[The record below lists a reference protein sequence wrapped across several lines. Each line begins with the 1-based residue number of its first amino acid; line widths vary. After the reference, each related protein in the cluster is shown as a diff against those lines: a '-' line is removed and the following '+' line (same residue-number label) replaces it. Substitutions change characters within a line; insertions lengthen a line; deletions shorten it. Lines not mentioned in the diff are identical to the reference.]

1 MATSF
6 HFFNTSDAD
15 DYDVLEQLG
24 DLLKASIPVAAS
36 GDTTGYRFIETSLD
50 QRGAYGLIHHINAD
64 RNRIASLHV
73 DVHSH
78 NGSVDDV
85 LYCISYERDPG
96 HVYAEN
102 TYEHKP
108 CDPRVLRECIVDT
121 ATRGYAALQKSRRE
135 LP

>member
-1 MATSF
+1 MSVPF
-6 HFFNTSDAD
+6 HFFNTSDPD

-24 DLLKASIPVAAS
+24 DLLKASIPVAAPE
-36 GDTTGYRFIETSLD
+36 DVTGYSFIETSLD
-50 QRGAYGLIHHINAD
+50 QRGAYGLIHHVDAD

-73 DVHSH
+73 DVQSH
-78 NGSVDDV
+78 DSSVNNL
-85 LYCISYERDPG
+85 LYCISYERGPD

-121 ATRGYAALQKSRRE
+121 ATRGYAALQESV
-135 LP
+135 